1 MTRYLPDKWGV
12 FYGKRI
18 AAEVYSSE
26 PTSYTIS
33 DRFVSR
39 IAARNSPLIRVTSR
53 GAAGRL

>member
-1 MTRYLPDKWGV
+1 ML

-33 DRFVSR
+33 DRLVSR
-39 IAARNSPLIRVTSR
+39 ITARNSPLIGSLQEVRR
-53 GAAGRL
+53 GAYDLLNSRR